1 MAAAKKPARK
11 RTARKKKARAKVK
24 KLGLLIAEACK
35 DAGRELP
42 GSTQE
47 ERRAWV
53 VDLLNEQLDL
63 PLLNEVQ
70 ESILLGLLVD
80 IISDLLFRQG
90 FSDHR
95 RDLTEVKD
103 LIAKLKK

>member
-1 MAAAKKPARK
+1 MAARK
-11 RTARKKKARAKVK
+11 RAARKKKARAKVK

-90 FSDHR
+90 FGDHR